1 VATDCILPF
10 SSGLKAVNKISLASE
25 RKDSGEPVSFV
36 TVFATY
42 NSHPAGAAK
51 VPSDAVTV
59 GKHSYSK
66 VERSMAILNT
76 FVSFIQVLLP
86 FLLVSAIH

>member
-25 RKDSGEPVSFV
+25 RKDSGELVSFV
-36 TVFATY
+36 TVFTTY
-42 NSHPAGAAK
+42 NSDPAGAGK